1 MPEMSLPK
9 NRLTL
14 YFLCELTITKSTI
27 KFKLANNANTSGYF
41 NKKGKE
47 QNYFKMRYSYT

>member
-47 QNYFKMRYSYT
+47 QNHFKMRYSYT